1 MTIPSIAQ
9 YAPPF
14 PKFVSLSL
22 PSTPLFSIVTV
33 IKDNAPQLAG
43 TIDSVVAQTNG
54 DFELIIVDGASA
66 DDWQSVV
73 DSYADPRIFCYSEP
87 DLGIYDAMNKG
98 IAHARGRIIG
108 TLNAGDFYR
117 INTLELV
124 AQAFYQYPAVG
135 GASCPESCPE
145 MAIAGDI
152 ASLTKN
158 GFYHRQFAKAGL
170 GNLYSHMHQPAL
182 FVTKSVYQRL
192 GLFDTGYRI
201 AGDYDF
207 FLRMHGQVEIQFLGQ
222 ILTQTS
228 PAGVSGNFYGATLEA
243 YRARVDRYPR
253 LVNWIITG
261 IKLLRVFLHLSLDR
275 MRAWQF
281 FERLRQRLQASQLH
295 SGDQ

>member
-1 MTIPSIAQ
+1 MTIPFIAPS
-9 YAPPF
+9 ATPV
-14 PKFVSLSL
+14 PKFVSLNP

-33 IKDNAPQLAG
+33 IKNNASQLAG

-54 DFELIIVDGASA
+54 DFELIIIDGASE

-73 DSYADPRIFCYSEP
+73 NSYADPRIFCYSEP

-98 IAHARGRIIG
+98 ITQAKGQIIG
-108 TLNAGDFYR
+108 TLNAGDFYQ

-124 AQAFYQYPAVG
+124 AHAFEQVSLAENC
-135 GASCPESCPE
+135 SE

-170 GNLYSHMHQPAL
+170 GNLYNHMHQPAL

-207 FLRMHGQVEIQFLGQ
+207 FLRMHGQVQIHFLGQ

-228 PAGVSGNFYGATLEA
+228 PAGVSGNFYAATLEA
-243 YRARVDRYPR
+243 YRARVDRYPP
-253 LVNWIITG
+253 LVNLTITG
-261 IKLLRVFLHLSLDR
+261 LKLLRIFLHLSLDR
-275 MRAWQF
+275 LRAWQF

-295 SGDQ
+295 SGDK